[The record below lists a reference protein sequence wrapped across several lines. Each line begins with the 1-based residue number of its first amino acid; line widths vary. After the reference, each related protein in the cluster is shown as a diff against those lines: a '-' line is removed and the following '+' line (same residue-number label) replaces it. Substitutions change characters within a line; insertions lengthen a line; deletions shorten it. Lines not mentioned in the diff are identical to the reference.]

1 MNQKRYRSSTL
12 VAMTMI
18 GVGLVTL
25 GLLSFIYLGSGKSQT
40 AGESDFSAIPVEVNY
55 AAPDLQLRD
64 VTGSTASLEMYH
76 GKVVLVNLWAT
87 WCPPCKAEMPT
98 LQNFYEEYKDTGF
111 VVIAIDSGETIDLVK
126 SFVGEYGLTFPVWLD
141 EGYVTEKVFGT
152 ISLPSSWVIDR
163 AGKVRLSWVGEI
175 SSRILEKYVPS
186 IILE

>member
-1 MNQKRYRSSTL
+1 
-12 VAMTMI
+12 MTMI

-25 GLLSFIYLGSGKSQT
+25 GLLSFVYLGSNSQ
-40 AGESDFSAIPVEVNY
+40 AMAESDFSTIPVEVNY

-64 VTGSTASLEMYH
+64 INGNVVSLDMYH

-98 LQNFYEEYKDTGF
+98 LQSFYKEYKDTGL
-111 VVIAIDSGETIDLVK
+111 VVIAINNGEAVDLVK
-126 SFVGEYGLTFPVWLD
+126 PFAGEYGLTFPVWLD
-141 EGYVTEKVFGT
+141 EGYVTEKAFGT
-152 ISLPSSWVIDR
+152 INLPSSWVIDR

-175 SSRILEKYVPS
+175 SSRMLEKYIPS

>member
-1 MNQKRYRSSTL
+1 MNQKRYRSSTF

-25 GLLSFIYLGSGKSQT
+25 GLLSFVYLGSSNSQ
-40 AGESDFSAIPVEVNY
+40 AAAESDFSTIPVEVNY
-55 AAPDLQLRD
+55 TAPDLQLRD
-64 VTGSTASLEMYH
+64 VNGSAVSLDMYH

-98 LQNFYEEYKDTGF
+98 LQSFYEEYKDTGF
-111 VVIAIDSGETIDLVK
+111 VVIAIDNGETLDLVK
-126 SFVGEYGLTFPVWLD
+126 PFVGEYGLTFPVWLD
-141 EGYVTEKVFGT
+141 EGYVTEKIFGT
-152 ISLPSSWVIDR
+152 INLPSSWVIDR

-175 SSRILEKYVPS
+175 SSRVLEKYVPS